1 MPFAPAVPVA
11 ATAAVLDRIVAL
23 LGRRPGWPD

>member
-1 MPFAPAVPVA
+1 MPFAPGVPVA
-11 ATAAVLDRIVAL
+11 ATAAVFDQIVAL